1 MSAGRVSWLPPAVG
15 AVGVGLVVASIV
27 LGRPVLVAWSV
38 ALLGAEYAAWLS
50 LDEGGTNT
58 RAPLVAAGL
67 VLVAELGYEAQTPP
81 AGEVEPEVLLR
92 RLVLLAGVALGAIAL
107 GALVLGI
114 ASVSL
119 TGGVALTAIGA
130 VAAVL
135 ALVVVWRIAAGRQ

>member
-1 MSAGRVSWLPPAVG
+1 VSWLPPAIG
-15 AVGVGLVVASIV
+15 SVGVGLVAASIL

-38 ALLGAEYAAWLS
+38 AALGAEYAAWLA
-50 LDEGGTNT
+50 LDGGGTNT

-92 RLVLLAGVALGAIAL
+92 RLVLLAGVALGAIAV
-107 GALVLGI
+107 GAIVLGI
-114 ASVSL
+114 ASVPLS
-119 TGGVALTAIGA
+119 GGVALTAIGA
-130 VAAVL
+130 AAAVL